1 MNKLK
6 TILTGSFLLSAAAVA
21 ISYYNYNGQ
30 LSNQYRGTDSVIF
43 GIIVGLPTF
52 LAICAFILGVIAF
65 IIGFGSRSKKD
76 KDYYEE

>member
-30 LSNQYRGTDSVIF
+30 LSNSYRGTNSVMF
-43 GIIVGLPTF
+43 GIIVGLPTAMAVCALV
-52 LAICAFILGVIAF
+52 LAIISAFIVF
-65 IIGFGSRSKKD
+65 TKKSKKD
-76 KDYYEE
+76 KEDYEE